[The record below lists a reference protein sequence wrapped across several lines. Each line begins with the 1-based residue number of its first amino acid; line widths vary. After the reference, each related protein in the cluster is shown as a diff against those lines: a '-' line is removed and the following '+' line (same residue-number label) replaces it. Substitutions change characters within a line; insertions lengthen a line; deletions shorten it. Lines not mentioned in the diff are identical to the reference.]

1 MMNIGEGDGVQPCLP
16 VAASSWCC
24 SYSSRPLGLAWL
36 FGAHQNLP
44 EHGLGAV
51 GTASPTLSPLGDVTP
66 RCVQVLAVLRL
77 CSAAPSLGACHST
90 GLTFCLRL
98 SLPTL
103 AGPDMSLPRA
113 GCHR

>member
-24 SYSSRPLGLAWL
+24 SYSSWPLGLAWL

-51 GTASPTLSPLGDVTP
+51 GTASPTLSPPRRCDTSLCAGFGCAAPLLSSTQP
-66 RCVQVLAVLRL
+66 RCLPQH
-77 CSAAPSLGACHST
+77 GAHILLEVVITHIS
-90 GLTFCLRL
+90 
-98 SLPTL
+98 
-103 AGPDMSLPRA
+103 RA
-113 GCHR
+113 